1 MCVHYFQDQILII
14 QNPVRELVRTILL
27 NVVEASCDR
36 FHFLFTAQ
44 SGTCTEN
51 TICEFIFKLLIL
63 NTTVEMKINF
73 SICTEQ

>member
-1 MCVHYFQDQILII
+1 MI
-14 QNPVRELVRTILL
+14 QNPLRELVRTILL

-51 TICEFIFKLLIL
+51 TIYEFIFKLLRFD
-63 NTTVEMKINF
+63 NTVEMKINCF
-73 SICTEQ
+73 IFCEQ

>member
-1 MCVHYFQDQILII
+1 M
-14 QNPVRELVRTILL
+14 RELVRTILL

-51 TICEFIFKLLIL
+51 TICEFIFKLLRFD
-63 NTTVEMKINF
+63 NTVEMKINCFIF
-73 SICTEQ
+73 SEQ